1 MADNPLQAYEEMME
15 KLRRGDNAQALAIS
29 RRLLETLRGDLLSI
43 RNPLAAAAQE
53 TPDNALL
60 HQRVWEIDAMVGL
73 HPAYFSEAG
82 QDRFIEETF
91 FDGRTGGVFVEI
103 GGHDGITGSNTL
115 FFEKFRGWRGICL
128 EASPGLYGKMTAA
141 RAAECLNTAL
151 ADFEGEA
158 PFFEIT
164 EGLHQMSGL
173 TAELAPEFLK
183 RARERDDVQG
193 REITVPVTTF
203 ATLARAR
210 ELNAVDYFSI
220 DVEGAEIKVLQGI
233 DFDDTDV
240 RVFSVENPPADEAN
254 HRRIRAFMED
264 RGYRFVAAIG
274 ADEIFARD

>member
-1 MADNPLQAYEEMME
+1 MADDPLQAYEEMME
-15 KLRRGDNAQALAIS
+15 TLRRGDNAQALAIS
-29 RRLLETLRGDLLSI
+29 RQLLDTLRGDLLSI

-53 TPDNALL
+53 TSDNALL
-60 HQRVWEIDAMVGL
+60 RQRVWEIDAMVGL

-82 QDRFIEETF
+82 QDRFVEETF

-103 GGHDGITGSNTL
+103 GGHDGVTGSNTL
-115 FFEKFRGWRGICL
+115 YFEKFRGWRGICL
-128 EASPGLYGKMTAA
+128 EASPGLFERMAGV
-141 RAAECLNTAL
+141 RSAECLNTAL

-173 TAELAPEFLK
+173 TAELAPEFLN

-203 ATLARAR
+203 AVLAKER
-210 ELNAVDYFSI
+210 ELKAVDYFSL
-220 DVEGAEIKVLQGI
+220 DVEGAEIKVLEGI
-233 DFDDTDV
+233 DFGYTEV
-240 RVFSVENPPADEAN
+240 LVFSVENPPAEEAN
-254 HRRIRAFMED
+254 HRRIRDFMKD

-274 ADEIFARD
+274 ADEVFAKD